1 MTTSTSAAL
10 ALKSIV
16 VTIMAITA
24 HRAMVAA
31 QSYNAKSL
39 PKTFENPGCRTTEN
53 DPDADCIFGVAG
65 QDYPTLHTVPNTV
78 FTCEGHLP
86 GIYADP
92 DTACQ
97 VYHMCLEGNSVHS
110 FLCPNGTLFHQEYF
124 ICDLWFNVDCSRA
137 TKFYSLNENIYKD
150 PEDKGSIDVS
160 YV

>member
-1 MTTSTSAAL
+1 MSSSTSTAML
-10 ALKSIV
+10 LKACV
-16 VTIMAITA
+16 AVIMAITA
-24 HRAMVAA
+24 HRAAVSA
-31 QSYNAKSL
+31 QSYSDGSL
-39 PKTFENPGCRTTEN
+39 PKTFDQPGCRTSEN

-65 QDYPTLHTVPNTV
+65 HDYPTYHSVPSTV
-78 FTCEGHLP
+78 FSCDGHLP

-92 DTACQ
+92 DSACQ
-97 VYHMCLEGNSVHS
+97 VYHMCLAGGSVHS

-150 PEDKGSIDVS
+150 PETKETDIS